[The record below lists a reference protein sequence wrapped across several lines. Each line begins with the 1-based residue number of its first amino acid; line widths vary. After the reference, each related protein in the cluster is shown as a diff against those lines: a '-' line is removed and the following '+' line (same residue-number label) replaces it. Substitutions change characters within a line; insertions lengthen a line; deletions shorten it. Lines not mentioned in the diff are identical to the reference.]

1 VNAVHF
7 GAGNI
12 GRGFLGQL
20 YSESGFST
28 TFVEAVPSV
37 VDALNARGTYV
48 IEIAEEKPGRVLVER
63 VSAVI
68 ASDLDEVARAV
79 STADIASTAVG
90 VNALPK
96 IADALAKG
104 LEIRFGQGG
113 GPLDVIVCEN
123 LIHAG
128 TFLREHVRSHL
139 PPQWHGALDEK
150 VGFVEA
156 SIGRMVPTVP
166 VSKREQD
173 PLWIAVEAYC
183 ELPVDAE
190 AFRGPIP
197 PIKHLK
203 PIQPFEAYVERKLFI
218 HNMGHATAAYLGYL
232 AGYEFVWEAMEDPS
246 VRNVTAMAMSDS
258 ALALSRRHGLD
269 RGDLNGHVLDLL
281 RRFGNKALGD
291 QILRVAA
298 DPIRKLGT
306 NDRFMGAIRMC
317 LENEVAPLILAKGAA
332 AALKF
337 DPESDPSA
345 LKLQQMIQQR
355 GIATVVREF
364 AADEAVA
371 SAVLQAVTPN

>member
-1 VNAVHF
+1 MNAVHF